1 MSTTKSGQFQLVEES
16 GWRRGMG
23 NLLQGELS
31 GWFKSRRWL
40 KQILL
45 WLLII
50 NLILFFTTIG
60 LSEAAKEAAA
70 AGEPPPEVE
79 TVMLY
84 GVFGGQFVAFGVMII
99 MQRVIVGEKRSG
111 TAAWVLSKPVT
122 RTAFVV
128 SRLVGN
134 TLGVLLTAVLVPGA
148 VAYLTFG
155 LFTPLGWLPPL
166 NYLAGMLVISLS
178 AFFWLTLTLMM
189 GTFFEASG
197 GVIAIPMGLY
207 FAMWFLPSVLTPLMY
222 ITPVILTVGP
232 GGDFQGVATALMNG
246 QAPFSWIPVISA
258 VVFSA
263 IFIAVAIRR
272 FNRQEF

>member
-1 MSTTKSGQFQLVEES
+1 VVNFNSLRKAVGV
-16 GWRRGMG
+16 
-23 NLLQGELS
+23 GE
-31 GWFKSRRWL
+31 
-40 KQILL
+40 
-45 WLLII
+45 
-50 NLILFFTTIG
+50 
-60 LSEAAKEAAA
+60 
-70 AGEPPPEVE
+70 EVE